1 MTAPAV
7 SGPETSVLLDGHNR
21 TSKSRPPFR
30 YCCAIHRVGGW
41 VCCCWYVRERSLAA
55 GNVTRNLARQQRA
68 PSDRTSRFSSY
79 FRHYAPSLQPFLMS
93 RKGWHASSSH
103 SGTVVL
109 IRYMDGRTRPHCVF
123 AVTVITEL
131 IS

>member
-7 SGPETSVLLDGHNR
+7 SGPETSALLDGHNR

-41 VCCCWYVRERSLAA
+41 VGLLLLVREGTVAR
-55 GNVTRNLARQQRA
+55 RWNLARQQRA

-93 RKGWHASSSH
+93 RKGCHASSSY
-103 SGTVVL
+103 SGSL
-109 IRYMDGRTRPHCVF
+109 RGKLATRHYIPAEQHWKI
-123 AVTVITEL
+123 AL
-131 IS
+131 